1 MFKRPLGGLN
11 CGEENVARRA
21 TSAARDGRTGT
32 HVWASRYDHELA
44 DIFALQDEI
53 TYHVVAALV
62 PEIERAEARHV
73 AAKPPAS
80 MDAWDFYLRR
90 LVAREP
96 GLAQAQRAGARDAQA
111 RDRNRSR

>member
-1 MFKRPLGGLN
+1 MFKRPLGGLK

-80 MDAWDFYLRR
+80 MDAWDFYLR
-90 LVAREP
+90 AC
-96 GLAQAQRAGARDAQA
+96 
-111 RDRNRSR
+111 RS